1 MGNLEKKTLWKIQDL
16 EEIVKRRITEEYV
29 DDSLRI
35 FEERIKRELIQA
47 VQFDSDRIEKI

>member
-35 FEERIKRELIQA
+35 FEERMKRELI
-47 VQFDSDRIEKI
+47 